1 MGYFGRGV
9 GYLRTYLMG
18 FKTPI
23 TPLKTGLGHLKLT
36 SLNIFYGIFRF
47 RTDIFHLKPEKF
59 DQKLTRKRVKIG
71 KYDKISGKV
80 FG

>member
-1 MGYFGRGV
+1 MGYFGSGV
-9 GYLRTYLMG
+9 GYFRTYPLE
-18 FKTPI
+18 FKTSI
-23 TPLKTGLGHLKLT
+23 TNLKTGVGYLKLT

-47 RTDIFHLKPEKF
+47 RTNIFHLKPEKF
-59 DQKLTRKRVKIG
+59 DQKLTKNRVKTG